1 MLMSTRLWRT
11 QIHMYIH
18 YKTINTDNSKINIK
32 SKCWKFCVMFS
43 NSNIEL
49 ISYHGLVVERELWS
63 GGSRVSFLC
72 ILLND
77 GVYTCNKHTVVTQEI
92 REPPCYNVT
101 FIQTLKSLC
110 QYQENIK
117 RVIKIFLFLSRLQS
131 IWLYCRLCVWEWKIQ
146 LSCVSHTF
154 YLVSSTY
161 LAYPLLHPQQLA
173 MRRSQRHTATK
184 RLNEV
189 LL

>member
-1 MLMSTRLWRT
+1 
-11 QIHMYIH
+11 
-18 YKTINTDNSKINIK
+18 
-32 SKCWKFCVMFS
+32 MFS

-117 RVIKIFLFLSRLQS
+117 RVIKIFLFLSSHLQVTEYMAVLQTLCLRVKNS
-131 IWLYCRLCVWEWKIQ
+131 IIMHEPHILFSRFYISILPIIAPSTACHEEVSETHSYKKI
-146 LSCVSHTF
+146 
-154 YLVSSTY
+154 
-161 LAYPLLHPQQLA
+161 
-173 MRRSQRHTATK
+173 
-184 RLNEV
+184 E
-189 LL
+189 

>member
-1 MLMSTRLWRT
+1 
-11 QIHMYIH
+11 
-18 YKTINTDNSKINIK
+18 
-32 SKCWKFCVMFS
+32 MFS

-110 QYQENIK
+110 QYQKNIK
-117 RVIKIFLFLSRLQS
+117 RVIKIFLFPSSHLQTLCLRVKNSIIMHEPHILFSRFYIS
-131 IWLYCRLCVWEWKIQ
+131 ILPIIAPSTACHEEVSETHSYKKI
-146 LSCVSHTF
+146 
-154 YLVSSTY
+154 
-161 LAYPLLHPQQLA
+161 
-173 MRRSQRHTATK
+173 
-184 RLNEV
+184 E
-189 LL
+189 

>member
-1 MLMSTRLWRT
+1 ML
-11 QIHMYIH
+11 
-18 YKTINTDNSKINIK
+18 KILCNVL
-32 SKCWKFCVMFS
+32 KFMVAYY
-43 NSNIEL
+43 L
-49 ISYHGLVVERELWS
+49 IGYRGLVVERELWS

-77 GVYTCNKHTVVTQEI
+77 GVHTCNKHTVLTQEI

-110 QYQENIK
+110 QYQEISK
-117 RVIKIFLFLSRLQS
+117 ELPKYFCFKAVIFKLKS

-146 LSCVSHTF
+146 LSCMSHTF

-161 LAYPLLHPQQLA
+161 LSYPLLHPQQLA
-173 MRRSQRHTATK
+173 MRKSQRHTATK